1 MEDKKEVCPI
11 WGTPVKDSRGDSFKD
26 AIVVNESP
34 RAGGDYK
41 LTPQAYK
48 DVGTLEPTQKA
59 KLTTIL
65 IELRRTGDPAPMVTS
80 QLIEAAKNAAPLP
93 VYVRA
98 ERFLRYLVKLPKHVG
113 QRFSPY
119 YIEKDLRAF
128 AWSESTIIEDIMY
141 FLHYLTTKGWLER
154 QSDSYMITVP
164 GYQHVA
170 EESTKRE
177 LSQCFVAMWFDD
189 SMNQA
194 YEEGIKKA
202 VEECGYKPLRI
213 DQKQHLNKIDDEI
226 IAEIRR
232 SRFVVADFTHDAE
245 KGVRGGVYFEAG
257 FAYGL
262 GLPVLY
268 TCREDLKEKLH
279 FDTRQYPHI
288 LWKTPKDLYAELRDK
303 IGALIGDYK
312 AEPAP
317 AMSE

>member
-1 MEDKKEVCPI
+1 MVVSSKVLHGLGGGYKISAQAMQDVDTLNP
-11 WGTPVKDSRGDSFKD
+11 KD
-26 AIVVNESP
+26 
-34 RAGGDYK
+34 
-41 LTPQAYK
+41 
-48 DVGTLEPTQKA
+48 KA
-59 KLTTIL
+59 KLTTFL
-65 IELRRTGDPAPMVTS
+65 LELRRAGDRTP
-80 QLIEAAKNAAPLP
+80 LIDSDFVEKAKSADPLP

-98 ERFLRYLVKLPKHVG
+98 ERLLRYLVKLPNHVG

-119 YIEKDLRAF
+119 YIQKDLRTF
-128 AWSESTIIEDIMY
+128 AWSESVIIEDIMY

-170 EESTKRE
+170 EQTTKKD
-177 LSQCFVAMWFDD
+177 LSQCFVAMWFDP
-189 SMNQA
+189 SMNAA

-245 KGVRGGVYFEAG
+245 KGVRGGVYYEAG

-262 GLPVLY
+262 GLPVIY
-268 TCREDLKEKLH
+268 SCHKDLEKELH

-303 IGALIGDYK
+303 IGAIIGDYM

>member
-11 WGTPVKDSRGDSFKD
+11 WGTPVKDSRGDAFED
-26 AIVVNESP
+26 AIIVSESP

-41 LTPQAYK
+41 ITAQASRDVEALDLTK
-48 DVGTLEPTQKA
+48 KA

-65 IELRRTGDPAPMVTS
+65 IELRRAGNHAPLVTLD
-80 QLIEAAKNAAPLP
+80 LIDEAKRAEPLP

-98 ERFLRYLVKLPKHVG
+98 ERLLRYLVKNASSVTQLF
-113 QRFSPY
+113 QNNMILSDQ
-119 YIEKDLRAF
+119 EAL
-128 AWSESTIIEDIMY
+128 AWSESTTSKDLSY
-141 FLHYLTTKGWLER
+141 FVSYLSEMGWLR
-154 QSDSYMITVP
+154 RYGGGAFTITVP

-170 EESTKRE
+170 EQSAKKDV
-177 LSQCFVAMWFDD
+177 SQCFVAMWFDD
-189 SMNQA
+189 SMKQA

-202 VEECGYKPLRI
+202 VEECGYKPFRI

-245 KGVRGGVYFEAG
+245 KGVRGSVYYEAG

-262 GLPVLY
+262 GLPVIY
-268 TCREDLKEKLH
+268 SCHKDLEKELH

-288 LWKTPKDLYAELRDK
+288 LWKTPKDLYAKLRDK

-312 AEPAP
+312 AEPAH
-317 AMSE
+317 ATS